1 MQLTN
6 RKDGEKLIVLGH
18 RGYFKDAKEN
28 SLKAYESAV
37 KKGADGIELDVHI
50 TKDDKLVVIHD
61 FNAKRVWDVDLE
73 IESSTL
79 DEIKAISEEIPTLRE
94 VFSAMGNI
102 YYDIELKGGFHFR
115 KELAYKV
122 NEELEKHKEF
132 RDRIIVSSFNP
143 LLMHHFSSVM
153 SYDYP
158 LLPIYDNTKAVP
170 PFLHHGEGRL
180 FFKAQ
185 GLKPRVDIARREKAH
200 KKKYPIVPWPVDSE
214 ESLIDAIELKA
225 PIIITNESKL
235 ITASLKERNLH

>member
-28 SLKAYESAV
+28 TLKAYESAV
-37 KKGADGIELDVHI
+37 KKGADGIELDVHL
-50 TKDDKLVVIHD
+50 TKDDKLVVIHV

-79 DEIKAISEEIPTLRE
+79 DEIKAISEEIPTLCE

-143 LLMHHFSSVM
+143 LLMRQFASAM

-185 GLKPRVDIARREKAH
+185 GLKPRVDIARKEKAH
-200 KKKYPIVPWPVDSE
+200 KKKYPIVPWPVDRK
-214 ESLIDAIELKA
+214 ESLLDAIELKA

-235 ITASLKERNLH
+235 ITTALKERNLH

>member
-1 MQLTN
+1 
-6 RKDGEKLIVLGH
+6 
-18 RGYFKDAKEN
+18 
-28 SLKAYESAV
+28 
-37 KKGADGIELDVHI
+37 
-50 TKDDKLVVIHD
+50 
-61 FNAKRVWDVDLE
+61 
-73 IESSTL
+73 
-79 DEIKAISEEIPTLRE
+79 
-94 VFSAMGNI
+94 
-102 YYDIELKGGFHFR
+102 
-115 KELAYKV
+115 
-122 NEELEKHKEF
+122 
-132 RDRIIVSSFNP
+132 
-143 LLMHHFSSVM
+143 M

-185 GLKPRVDIARREKAH
+185 GLKPRIDIARREKAH